1 MTFIQPNK
9 DSGFINKVLAALAVG
24 FVASVFWLV
33 ALYNASVNLSH
44 GFLDMRGE
52 FQAVQTQNVAL
63 QERIFSLLNSNNF
76 KNLAAGKNLIQDK
89 KPDYLEIHSPWSY
102 ASGF

>member
-33 ALYNASVNLSH
+33 ALYNSSVNVSH
-44 GFLDMRGE
+44 GLSDMRGE
-52 FQAVQTQNVAL
+52 FEEVQAQNMAL
-63 QERIFSLLNSNNF
+63 QERILKLMNSDNLKGLAAA
-76 KNLAAGKNLIQDK
+76 KNLVQDK
-89 KPDYLEIHSPWSY
+89 KPDYLEIHPQWSY
-102 ASGF
+102 ASEF